1 MAEMARVTL
10 RRPHGDLDT
19 LDALRGE
26 LDRSTFIRHLLREG
40 FAQRGAEPDL
50 EPDDDEGFKPFDADH
65 LERLHALTT

>member
-40 FAQRGAEPDL
+40 FAQRGAEPD
-50 EPDDDEGFKPFDADH
+50 DDEGFKPFDADH